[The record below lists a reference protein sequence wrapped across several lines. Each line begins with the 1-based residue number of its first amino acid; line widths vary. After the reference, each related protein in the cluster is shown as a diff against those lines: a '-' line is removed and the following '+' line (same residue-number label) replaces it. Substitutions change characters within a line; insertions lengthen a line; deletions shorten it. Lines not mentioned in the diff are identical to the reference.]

1 MSINITKKCST
12 NNTSSAPGRSIDYIV
27 IHYTAGTNSKKNN
40 AIYAAEWFAN
50 PSAQASADFI
60 VDDELII
67 QMNGDIK
74 NRYCWAVGG
83 VENAHNSKAGAKY
96 YQICTNRNSISIE
109 ICSNNKTGKM
119 TYGND
124 PNYYFTDAELS
135 NAIELTKYLMKTY
148 GIDADHVIRHYDVN
162 GKLCPGIIGWN
173 AESGSEEKWKW
184 FKAQIGGASAPEVPT
199 VYYRVRKTWSD
210 AASQLG
216 AYTILD
222 NAKDNCPAG
231 YSVFDPDGKVLYTV
245 ASKGFQATELNGLT
259 ESEKIKKIAP
269 LYQEVMKKTG
279 MLASVGLA
287 QFCLESGYGTTDL
300 AQKANNLHG
309 MKCSLSGNKWEGS
322 TWDGTSK
329 YTKRTAEQLANGTE
343 YYVDADFRKYT
354 CCEDSIADRAAY
366 LIGAMNGNVKR
377 YPGINHIKSWKEQ
390 AELIKAGGYA
400 TDVNYV
406 SKLESL
412 ITRYNLFQYDDV
424 EVNSDIPA
432 SDILPETEQPW
443 YRVRLKWSDAASQI
457 GAYHDLANA
466 KECVDNNPGYTVFD
480 EKGNALYAVANK
492 IPYLVQVTS
501 NKVKIY
507 TGPGIGYATTGATTG
522 IGKFTIVEEKK
533 GKVNSKGTTGTWG
546 RLKSG
551 AGWIRVG
558 TSTVKKVK

>member
-1 MSINITKKCST
+1 MNINT
-12 NNTSSAPGRSIDYIV
+12 NYISNNNSYAGQTVDYIV
-27 IHYTAGTNSKKNN
+27 IHNTDNFRVGADAKCHAKAQHDGNFSGY
-40 AIYAAEWFAN
+40 
-50 PSAQASADFI
+50 SAHVY
-60 VDDELII
+60 VDDNSSY
-67 QMNGDIK
+67 QAMPYDRGA
-74 NRYCWAVGG
+74 WHVGVNYG
-83 VENAHNSKAGAKY
+83 GKLFGTVN
-96 YQICTNRNSISIE
+96 NRNSIGIE
-109 ICSNNKTGKM
+109 MCVNNG
-119 TYGND
+119 Y
-124 PNYYFTDAELS
+124 NYEKAFLNTVDVC
-135 NAIELTKYLMKTY
+135 KQLMKQY
-148 GIDADHVIRHYDVN
+148 NIPEERVVSHFDVCNKDCPSAIRANGDWKRFKELIRGVTVGGEVTNAVTVTDV
-162 GKLCPGIIGWN
+162 L
-173 AESGSEEKWKW
+173 
-184 FKAQIGGASAPEVPT
+184 
-199 VYYRVRKTWSD
+199 YRVRTTWEDSN
-210 AASQLG
+210 SQLG
-216 AYTILD
+216 AYRIFD
-222 NAKDNCPAG
+222 NAKKDCPAG

-245 ASKGFQATELNGLT
+245 APQGFQATYLNGLT

-309 MKCSLSGNKWEGS
+309 QKCSLSGNKWEGS
-322 TWDGTSK
+322 TWDGTSM
-329 YTKRTAEQLANGTE
+329 YTKRTSEQRDDGTV
-343 YYVDADFRKYT
+343 YYIEADFRKYK

-377 YPGINHIKSWKEQ
+377 YPGINRIKNWKEQ
-390 AELIKAGGYA
+390 VELIKAGGYA

-432 SDILPETEQPW
+432 YDILPETEQPW

-480 EKGNALYAVANK
+480 ENGTALYSTANN
-492 IPYLVQVTS
+492 IPYLVQVTT